1 MRGTHTSLSSSQL
14 PWCSIRELVSA
25 IHAREI
31 SPLEVTEGALVRAQ
45 GMGRGLNAF
54 ITLDAG
60 QALQEARRLTER
72 LERLPKRRLPL
83 AGVPITVKDLL
94 ATRGL
99 PLTAGSRALG
109 DRPAEEADALVV
121 GRLRRAGAIVL
132 GTTNLNE
139 FAYGINGENH
149 HFGQVLNPWDRGRSP
164 GGSSSGSAAA
174 LSAGIGVG
182 SVGTDTRGSI
192 RIPASC
198 CGITGFKP
206 TRGLVPLRGVFP
218 LSHILDH
225 AGPMARSVEDVQI
238 LLRVM
243 AGVRYRDG
251 GGGGTPRAF
260 LPALRV
266 GLPSFFFR
274 DLHPEVEGAVRQA
287 LGVLEEAGLA
297 MVPLEIPELEPAL
310 RASAVIASSEALG
323 VHDARLR
330 DRPGDFGP
338 AVRERLEGGYAHSA
352 LDLVQACTVR
362 HRLRSA
368 YRNHF
373 RTVDIMAGPT
383 LPGLPAP
390 VGSPV
395 MELGQGRSERLVDA
409 SCRLVAPQNMTGVPA
424 LSLPCG
430 FSSEGLPLGLQL
442 WGPRGA
448 DPLVLEL
455 GRLYQARTGWHRR
468 RPPVD

>member
-1 MRGTHTSLSSSQL
+1 MSGTRTPLSPSQL
-14 PWCSIRELVSA
+14 PWCSIRELVA
-25 IHAREI
+25 AVHAREI
-31 SPLEVTEGALVRAQ
+31 SPLEVTEAALVRAQ
-45 GMGRGLNAF
+45 GIGRGLNAF
-54 ITLDAG
+54 ITLDSRR
-60 QALQEARRLTER
+60 ALQEARRLA
-72 LERLPKRRLPL
+72 ERLPNRRLPL
-83 AGVPITVKDLL
+83 AGVPITVKDLMS
-94 ATRGL
+94 TRGL

-109 DRPAEEADALVV
+109 DREAEEADALLV

-149 HFGQVLNPWDRGRSP
+149 HFGQVLNPWDRSRSP

-174 LSAGIGVG
+174 LSAGIGAG

-206 TRGLVPLRGVFP
+206 SRGVIPLRGVFP
-218 LSHILDH
+218 LSHLLDH
-225 AGPMARSVEDVQI
+225 AGPMARSVEDVEI

-251 GGGGTPRAF
+251 GAAGTPRAF

-274 DLHPEVEGAVRQA
+274 DIHPEVEEAVRRA

-297 MVPLEIPELEPAL
+297 LVPLEIPELEPAL
-310 RASAVIASSEALG
+310 RASAVIASAEALG
-323 VHDARLR
+323 VHDGRLR
-330 DRPGDFGP
+330 ERPGDFGP
-338 AVRERLEGGYAHSA
+338 AVRERLEGGYSRSA
-352 LDLVQACTVR
+352 LELVEACKVR
-362 HRLRSA
+362 QRLRSA
-368 YRNHF
+368 YRKHF
-373 RTVDIMAGPT
+373 RLVDIMAGPT

-390 VGSPV
+390 LGSPV
-395 MELGQGRSERLVDA
+395 MELGRGRSEKLVDA

-430 FSSEGLPLGLQL
+430 FSDGGLPLGLQL
-442 WGPRGA
+442 WGPRRA
-448 DPLVLEL
+448 DARVLEL
-455 GRLYQARTGWHRR
+455 GRLFQARTDWHRR